1 MKWDIIRQMSGPGLG
16 SENIMSAANLEKI
29 FGLIGLILIAAF
41 VLGLAE
47 SISSGAAGFWG
58 GLPFWVI
65 CFAVLPLVVYDF
77 WDTCLRK
84 KK

>member
-1 MKWDIIRQMSGPGLG
+1 MKTTLD
-16 SENIMSAANLEKI
+16 EKI
-29 FGLIGLILIAAF
+29 SGFLGLFIVTMF

-58 GLPFWVI
+58 GLPFWII
-65 CFAVLPLVVYDF
+65 CLSVLPLIFYDF
-77 WDTCLRK
+77 WDSCFRK

>member
-1 MKWDIIRQMSGPGLG
+1 MF
-16 SENIMSAANLEKI
+16 AATLEKI
-29 FGLIGLILIAAF
+29 FGLIGALLVAAF

-65 CFAVLPLVVYDF
+65 CIACLVLVFYDF
-77 WDTCLRK
+77 WDSCLRNK
-84 KK
+84 PSH

>member
-1 MKWDIIRQMSGPGLG
+1 MSQDII
-16 SENIMSAANLEKI
+16 EKVS
-29 FGLIGLILIAAF
+29 GLIGAFLVAGF

-58 GLPFWVI
+58 GFPFWVI
-65 CFAVLPLVVYDF
+65 CLAVLPLVIYDF

-84 KK
+84 KINGNGNNNNNNNK

>member
-1 MKWDIIRQMSGPGLG
+1 
-16 SENIMSAANLEKI
+16 MSAATLEKV
-29 FGLIGLILIAAF
+29 FGLIGTLLIAVF

-65 CFAVLPLVVYDF
+65 CFSVLSLIFYDF

-84 KK
+84 KSSD

>member
-1 MKWDIIRQMSGPGLG
+1 
-16 SENIMSAANLEKI
+16 MSAATLEKI
-29 FGLIGLILIAAF
+29 FGVIGVTLVAVF

-47 SISSGAAGFWG
+47 SISAGAAGFWG

-65 CFAVLPLVVYDF
+65 CFAVLVLVVYDF

-84 KK
+84 MSSD

>member
-1 MKWDIIRQMSGPGLG
+1 MMSPAT
-16 SENIMSAANLEKI
+16 IDKI
-29 FGLIGLILIAAF
+29 FGLIGLLLVAVF

-65 CFAVLPLVVYDF
+65 CFAILVLVFYDF

-84 KK
+84 K

>member
-1 MKWDIIRQMSGPGLG
+1 MKTTLDEKISGFLG
-16 SENIMSAANLEKI
+16 SFIVTI
-29 FGLIGLILIAAF
+29 F

-58 GLPFWVI
+58 GLPFWII
-65 CFAVLPLVVYDF
+65 CLSILPLIFYDF
-77 WDTCLRK
+77 WDSCFRK

>member
-1 MKWDIIRQMSGPGLG
+1 
-16 SENIMSAANLEKI
+16 MSAANLEKI
-29 FGLIGLILIAAF
+29 FGLIGLLLIASF

-65 CFAVLPLVVYDF
+65 CFSVLALVVYDY

-84 KK
+84 KPSD

>member
-1 MKWDIIRQMSGPGLG
+1 MKPSLDEKISGLLG
-16 SENIMSAANLEKI
+16 SFIVAL
-29 FGLIGLILIAAF
+29 F

-47 SISSGAAGFWG
+47 SISAGAAGFWG

-65 CFAVLPLVVYDF
+65 CFMVLPLVFYDF

>member
-1 MKWDIIRQMSGPGLG
+1 MNKTLDEKISGLLG
-16 SENIMSAANLEKI
+16 SFII
-29 FGLIGLILIAAF
+29 TIF

-58 GLPFWVI
+58 GFPFWVI
-65 CFAVLPLVVYDF
+65 CISVLPLVYYDF
-77 WDTCLRK
+77 WDSCLRK

>member
-1 MKWDIIRQMSGPGLG
+1 
-16 SENIMSAANLEKI
+16 MSAANLEKI

-47 SISSGAAGFWG
+47 SISSGAAGFSG

-65 CFAVLPLVVYDF
+65 CFTVLALVLYDF

-84 KK
+84 KPSD

>member
-1 MKWDIIRQMSGPGLG
+1 MSPDTLR
-16 SENIMSAANLEKI
+16 KI
-29 FGLIGLILIAAF
+29 FGLIGMFLIAAF

-65 CFAVLPLVVYDF
+65 CFIVLTLVVYDF

-84 KK
+84 KPSR

>member
-1 MKWDIIRQMSGPGLG
+1 MNKTLDEKISGLLG
-16 SENIMSAANLEKI
+16 SFIVTI
-29 FGLIGLILIAAF
+29 F

-65 CFAVLPLVVYDF
+65 CISVLPLIYYDF
-77 WDTCLRK
+77 WDSCIRK
-84 KK
+84 K

>member
-1 MKWDIIRQMSGPGLG
+1 MSPAT
-16 SENIMSAANLEKI
+16 IEKI
-29 FGLIGLILIAAF
+29 SGLIGSFLIAIF

-65 CFAVLPLVVYDF
+65 CIAVLGLVSYEL
-77 WDTCLRK
+77 WDSCFRRK
-84 KK
+84 

>member
-1 MKWDIIRQMSGPGLG
+1 MKTTLDEKISGFLG
-16 SENIMSAANLEKI
+16 SFIVTI
-29 FGLIGLILIAAF
+29 F

-58 GLPFWVI
+58 GLPFWII
-65 CFAVLPLVVYDF
+65 CLSVLPLIFYDF
-77 WDTCLRK
+77 WDSCIRK

>member
-1 MKWDIIRQMSGPGLG
+1 MKQAFFEKVSGLLG
-16 SENIMSAANLEKI
+16 S
-29 FGLIGLILIAAF
+29 ILIAVF

-47 SISSGAAGFWG
+47 SISAGAAGFWG

-65 CFAVLPLVVYDF
+65 CFMVLPLVFYDF
-77 WDTCLRK
+77 WDSCLRK

>member
-1 MKWDIIRQMSGPGLG
+1 
-16 SENIMSAANLEKI
+16 MSAANLEKV
-29 FGLIGLILIAAF
+29 FGLIGLILVASF
-41 VLGLAE
+41 VLCLAE

-65 CFAVLPLVVYDF
+65 CLSVLVLVIYDF

-84 KK
+84 KQGLARNSD

>member
-1 MKWDIIRQMSGPGLG
+1 MKTTLDEKISGFLG
-16 SENIMSAANLEKI
+16 SFIITM
-29 FGLIGLILIAAF
+29 F

-58 GLPFWVI
+58 GLPFWII
-65 CFAVLPLVVYDF
+65 CLSVLPLIFYDF
-77 WDTCLRK
+77 WDSCFRK